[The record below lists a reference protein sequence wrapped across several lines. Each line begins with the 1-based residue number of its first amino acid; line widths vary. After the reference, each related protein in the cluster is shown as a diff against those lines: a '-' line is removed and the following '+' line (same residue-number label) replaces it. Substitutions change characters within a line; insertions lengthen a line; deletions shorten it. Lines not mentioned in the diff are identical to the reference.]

1 MAFTKELKNK
11 VCAMVLNKKYK
22 ANTLPEILIAIV
34 IIVSISTMAIVIY
47 LNIQQNTQPF
57 IKLKANEVAYMY
69 LLKSQQEH
77 NYFDDTFKEEEFS
90 IKKTVKRYD
99 LYPDCIVIKIA
110 VSTLQE
116 KEICVINKLIYAE
129 Q

>member
-1 MAFTKELKNK
+1 
-11 VCAMVLNKKYK
+11 MVLNKKYK